1 MNKKVRLGTYLFDI
15 EAESFLI
22 MQANIIDVDSFVVA
36 ADLILLFNP
45 SSLSGVYF
53 LLLKSDTLDGIDK
66 IDLISIIHGIF

>member
-22 MQANIIDVDSFVVA
+22 MQANIRDVDSFVVA

-66 IDLISIIHGIF
+66 ID

>member
-66 IDLISIIHGIF
+66 ID